1 MPTLI
6 ANFVHVLRRSG
17 LVALLIAATAGCW
30 EEIKYEPGPEPVRPR
45 REAEPAPP
53 TEPTS
58 PPAETAADPPAETAP
73 PATTPTSESP
83 LAEPPLD
90 LTEQPPSAEPVPG
103 DAQASSFPEE
113 AAEPASSELPV
124 APAEAAPPEATA
136 AQRLLIWQAAGKW
149 SFAAAMSAKRL
160 PAEQYEP
167 KLAEAEAAASELG
180 LKLPP
185 LPQAAGDQTLET
197 AVVDA
202 LSGIPAT
209 AFAAVVADRY
219 GKPAAALGELAV
231 RSNLLLLTYSPR
243 RSDLAEQARQFTAM
257 AEASGLPR
265 DAWAPLA
272 KLLEEKGEYVEVRAA
287 VFAFHQQAEKAL
299 AEPTP

>member
-6 ANFVHVLRRSG
+6 ANFVHVLRRGG
-17 LVALLIAATAGCW
+17 LLALLIAATAGCW

-45 REAEPAPP
+45 REAEVSPAQ
-53 TEPTS
+53 
-58 PPAETAADPPAETAP
+58 PASQPVESAADPPAETAP
-73 PATTPTSESP
+73 PVTPPATESP

-90 LTEQPPSAEPVPG
+90 LTDVAPS
-103 DAQASSFPEE
+103 
-113 AAEPASSELPV
+113 AEPASSELPV
-124 APAEAAPPEATA
+124 APAEAAPQEATA
-136 AQRLLIWQAAGKW
+136 AQRLLIWHAAGKW

-167 KLAEAEAAASELG
+167 KLAEAAAAAGELG

-202 LSGIPAT
+202 LSGVPAT
-209 AFAAVVADRY
+209 AFAALVAERY
-219 GKPAAALGELAV
+219 GKPAAALAELAV

-243 RSDLAEQARQFTAM
+243 RSDLAEQARQFTTM
-257 AEASGLPR
+257 AEVSNLPR

-272 KLLEEKGEYVEVRAA
+272 KLLEEKGEYVAVRTA
-287 VFAFHQQAEKAL
+287 VFALHQQAEKAL
-299 AEPTP
+299 AEATP